1 MSNSTI
7 SDSLRMYIANEIL
20 DGQDIELEN
29 STPLL
34 EWGILN
40 SMEITRLVN
49 FIEKEFVIEI
59 PGDKIVIEN
68 LKDID
73 SITKLILT
81 IRG

>member
-7 SDSLRMYIANEIL
+7 SDSLRMYIADEIL

-49 FIEKEFVIEI
+49 FIEKEFGIEI

-73 SITKLILT
+73 AITKLILE
-81 IRG
+81 IRE